1 MKGKNIGRIALAM
14 GMSVATI
21 LGTTSCSRDYTVAYV
36 YTTSAQ
42 NASVSA
48 FAVDYQAGV
57 LTQIAGSPFTAGIGR
72 NPDGLV
78 ALPSGKNLYVISHDD
93 SSVTEFAIGTDG
105 KLYGQNTYNTTG
117 TFPTAIAVD
126 STGKYLYVTFTY
138 QAGFTPASPGPGG
151 VTVFPINADGTLNN
165 TGKFQVNVGFNPVA
179 IAVSQPF
186 CSSTPVI
193 SGNAACTGTNGS
205 GHQNVFV
212 YVVDQEPTGNGTIVG
227 FAQNTSTGA
236 LTLTAGSG
244 PSGSTYTGY
253 HAGIAPSSIA
263 IDPTTTYAYVSD
275 KTANQIYG
283 YRIANNSAT
292 TGGALTALATGP
304 FTTGL
309 YPLNIAI
316 DPRGKYLLTANYNG
330 QSVSSFSLNL
340 ADGSLSAN
348 SGSGNSQV
356 ATGPTCVAI
365 EPALGIYVF
374 TSNSIDGSVSAL
386 QMNANTGQLSSVPN
400 TPFPSGALPSCV
412 TAVANGSHTQ
422 SIVNP

>member
-14 GMSVATI
+14 GMSVATV
-21 LGTTSCSRDYTVAYV
+21 LGTASCSRDYTVAYV

-78 ALPSGKNLYVISHDD
+78 ASRNGKNLYVISHDD
-93 SSVTEFAIGTDG
+93 PDVTEFAIGTDG

-117 TFPTAIAVD
+117 TFPTAIAID
-126 STGKYLYVTFTY
+126 TTGKFLYVTFTY
-138 QAGFTPASPGPGG
+138 QTGFTPASPGPGG
-151 VTVFPINADGTLNN
+151 ITVFPINSDGTLNN
-165 TGKFQVNVGFNPVA
+165 SGKFQVNVGFNPVS

-186 CSSTPVI
+186 CAATPLI
-193 SGNAACTGTNGS
+193 AGNATCTGINGA

-212 YVVDQEPTGNGTIVG
+212 YVVDQEPASNGTIVG
-227 FAQNTSTGA
+227 FAQNTATGG
-236 LTLTAGSG
+236 LTLLAGSA
-244 PSGSTYTGY
+244 PSGGTITGY
-253 HAGIAPSSIA
+253 HAGIAPTSIA
-263 IDPTTTYAYVSD
+263 IDPTATYAYVSD

-283 YRIANNSAT
+283 YRIANST
-292 TGGALTALATGP
+292 TGALTALSSSP
-304 FTTGL
+304 YTTGL
-309 YPLNIAI
+309 YPLNITI
-316 DPRGKYLLTANYNG
+316 DPRGKYLLSANYNA
-330 QSVSSFSLNL
+330 QSVSSFSINI
-340 ADGSLSAN
+340 ADGSLGAN
-348 SGSGNSQV
+348 SGSGNTQV

-374 TSNSIDGSVSAL
+374 TSNSIDGSVSGL
-386 QMNANTGQLSSVPN
+386 QMNANTGQLSAVPN
-400 TPFPSGALPSCV
+400 TPFPTGQLPSCV